1 MQDPPS
7 SEPWRQWHDGLELDR
22 SWPSPE
28 RGVIVDRAELKKR
41 SKRMVIDALGA
52 KTSVSDGTHSDR
64 MPSEAF
70 GHYVW
75 GTDFGAY
82 SPVAV
87 MRTDLDGAWTSADK
101 MMTALNR
108 KFSGLKERSEAFHES
123 YEGFGQLVYVAA
135 MNYDTAEG
143 ILDRRLDKLRKA
155 VHGQRDPGHTRP
167 PSDTEPWRE
176 EDVSA
181 NSAAGIRKFFDRS
194 HPERLLDL
202 GVVLH
207 DFAGRMA
214 GAAAAIEGHSK
225 GLAQVWGSE
234 AAELCQQALRMLH
247 ASSKTLA
254 YDAGRTGDVLLTF
267 GELYWRY
274 KENCAKAVGDFEI
287 DDLWEWAGG
296 EDDED
301 DDRARRYLR
310 EFNQQMGLCYDLIP
324 ADAELLL
331 PQIAYVEYVDL
342 YHDEEGTYFDRLEK
356 DEPFSWLFDNPWK
369 ESFQDPILPKES
381 ATEILETQLRE
392 PYSHWS
398 Q

>member
-1 MQDPPS
+1 M
-7 SEPWRQWHDGLELDR
+7 
-22 SWPSPE
+22 
-28 RGVIVDRAELKKR
+28 A
-41 SKRMVIDALGA
+41 IDALSA
-52 KTSVSDGTHSDR
+52 KTSLSGGTHSDR
-64 MPSEAF
+64 TPSDAF
-70 GHYVW
+70 GHYVM
-75 GTDFGAY
+75 GTAFGAY
-82 SPVAV
+82 SSVPVP
-87 MRTDLDGAWTSADK
+87 RTDLDGAWASADK
-101 MMTALNR
+101 MMDALNR
-108 KFSGLKERSEAFHES
+108 KFSHLEERSEAFHKS
-123 YEGFGQLVYVAA
+123 HEGFGQLVYVAA

-143 ILDRRLDKLRKA
+143 ILDRRLDKLRKV
-155 VHGQRDPGHTRP
+155 VHGQQDPGRSRP
-167 PSDTEPWRE
+167 PSDTEPWHE

-181 NSAAGIRKFFDRS
+181 NSAAGIRKFFERS

-207 DFAGRMA
+207 NFADRMA
-214 GAAAAIEGHSK
+214 DAASAIEGHSK

-247 ASSKTLA
+247 GSAKTLA
-254 YDAGRTGDVLLTF
+254 YDAGRTGDVLLSF

-296 EDDED
+296 EDNED
-301 DDRARRYLR
+301 DERARQYLR
-310 EFNQQMGLCYDLIP
+310 EFNQQMGFWYDMIP

-356 DEPFSWLFDNPWK
+356 DEPFSWLFNYPWK
-369 ESFQDPILPKES
+369 EKSPDPILPKES
-381 ATEILETQLRE
+381 ATEILETQLQE
-392 PYSHWS
+392 PYRHWW